1 MEFENAKK
9 GISRIYKGEIF
20 SIIAGILGLVV
31 LVVTFIMDKKG
42 GVETILPLA
51 FAIAGMGILMILF
64 FIISSILSI
73 LGVVAASKDERNFKI
88 ALLLLILGIA
98 VSMAGNFFGT
108 SHLKQN
114 HIFSGVLGAFQSLF
128 ELLTNLFI
136 IKGIINLSEK
146 VDSSETEDSA
156 QSTLMMLIIA
166 YIFAFILQVVSIVFE
181 MKEVM
186 AVASSLVIVSSV
198 MSLIA
203 YFMFLGTLNKARKM
217 F

>member
-73 LGVVAASKDERNFKI
+73 LGVVAASKDERSFKI
-88 ALLLLILGIA
+88 AILFLILGIA

-114 HIFSGVLGAFQSLF
+114 QIFSGVLGAFQSLF

-156 QSTLMMLIIA
+156 QSTIMMLIIA

-186 AVASSLVIVSSV
+186 AVASSLVIVSTV